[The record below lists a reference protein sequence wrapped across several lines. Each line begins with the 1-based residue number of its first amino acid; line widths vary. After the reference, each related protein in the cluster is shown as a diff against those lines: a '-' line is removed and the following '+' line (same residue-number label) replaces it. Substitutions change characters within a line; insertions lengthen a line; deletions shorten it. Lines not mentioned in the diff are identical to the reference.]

1 MSSRETPSN
10 ARSEFLAGARDQLP
24 LLLGVLPFGLVFG
37 TLAVQT
43 GLTVLEAQ
51 GFSFFIFAGSAQ
63 FIAVGMVQAAAP
75 AVLIVATIFV
85 VNLRHALYSASLA
98 PYLAHLPRIWKIA
111 LSWLLTDEA
120 FAMASLRYRK
130 LDNRLAHWYTLG
142 TGVTLWAAW
151 QLSTLGGILLGTQI
165 PASWGLDFALPLTFI
180 ALLVMSIDDRPGL
193 VAALSAA
200 VTAVFLFALP
210 FRLGILAAAGV
221 GILCGLA
228 AQGLQARRGRRGTA

>member
-1 MSSRETPSN
+1 
-10 ARSEFLAGARDQLP
+10 
-24 LLLGVLPFGLVFG
+24 VFG
-37 TLAVQT
+37 ALAVQA

-98 PYLAHLPRIWKIA
+98 PYLAHLPRRWKIA

-228 AQGLQARRGRRGTA
+228 AQGLQGRRGRRGTA